1 MLTRFFNFQT
11 KTIGHGAFIL
21 GVSYFLSAL
30 LGFFRDRLLAGRFGA
45 GPELDVYFAAFRIPD
60 FVYNLLIL
68 GGFSVAFLPL
78 FSEYFSRNKEEAWR
92 MANYLLN
99 AFLFL
104 LVAVSLVIFIFTPGI
119 IRVIFPGFGPQDQL
133 LAVPLVRLLFL
144 SPIIFGI
151 SNLLSGILHYFNRFF
166 IYGLAPILYN
176 LGIIF
181 GILFFSPVFGIFGV
195 GMGVVL
201 GAFLHMVIQ
210 IPSAVNCG
218 FNYKPLLDFRYP
230 ALKRVFIL
238 MTPRIFG
245 VAVQQINLI
254 VIVAIASTITTG
266 SIAIFNFSNNLQS
279 FPIGIIGVS
288 FAVAAFPALSRFW
301 SQNQKK
307 EFFES
312 FYLVF
317 RRIIFFIV
325 PVSVLIFILRTPIVG
340 FIYKTGKFGWE
351 ETQLTAACLGIFSLS
366 IFAQALIPLLA
377 RAFFSWQDT
386 KTPTLIAI
394 FSVAFNIILAFS
406 FIRILSFSNFFS
418 NFLTEFF
425 NLQAVSDIS
434 VIALPLAFSLAAILQ
449 FLLLFIFF
457 RKRTKLN
464 GKHT

>member
-1 MLTRFFNFQT
+1 
-11 KTIGHGAFIL
+11 
-21 GVSYFLSAL
+21 
-30 LGFFRDRLLAGRFGA
+30 
-45 GPELDVYFAAFRIPD
+45 
-60 FVYNLLIL
+60 
-68 GGFSVAFLPL
+68 
-78 FSEYFSRNKEEAWR
+78 
-92 MANYLLN
+92 
-99 AFLFL
+99 
-104 LVAVSLVIFIFTPGI
+104 
-119 IRVIFPGFGPQDQL
+119 
-133 LAVPLVRLLFL
+133 
-144 SPIIFGI
+144 
-151 SNLLSGILHYFNRFF
+151 
-166 IYGLAPILYN
+166 
-176 LGIIF
+176 
-181 GILFFSPVFGIFGV
+181 
-195 GMGVVL
+195 
-201 GAFLHMVIQ
+201 
-210 IPSAVNCG
+210 
-218 FNYKPLLDFRYP
+218 
-230 ALKRVFIL
+230 

-254 VIVAIASTITTG
+254 VIVAIASTITAG

-351 ETQLTAACLGIFSLS
+351 ETQLTAACLGIFSVS